1 MLIAMN
7 RLGLAALI
15 CFAVV
20 SVSFAGPNS
29 SPESKDADDDEKID
43 DTMADMML
51 EMYENGSIRVPYAV
65 AIHDK
70 PKEGQ
75 FWKTRMVTKLDSFE
89 NTATELWQVV
99 KLVGKQAIVEN
110 RTSYGGVVL
119 AYQVDMTVVSDEIWK
134 KGNVL
139 KAWVGKSGQ
148 APKDAQI
155 MDKPEFDENATPPEA
170 PASDSNSEDFKDL
183 ELAGGKWSGKKT
195 SLKMSDGGGY
205 VSTVWTAD
213 NGWFN
218 KVVKMELTM
227 EAGAITQELVK
238 YGSKGKALLKWDG
251 VKIEEIK
258 AEAKPEKKEE
268 KKDEGGKDTK

>member
-15 CFAVV
+15 CFAFV
-20 SVSFAGPNS
+20 SATFAGPNS

-51 EMYENGSIRVPYAV
+51 EMYENGSIKVPYAV
-65 AIHDK
+65 ALHDK

-75 FWKTRMVTKLDSFE
+75 FWKTQMVTNFGGVESKTSD
-89 NTATELWQVV
+89 LWQVV
-99 KLVGKQAIVEN
+99 KMVGKQAIVEN

-119 AYQVDMTVVSDEIWK
+119 AYQVDTTVVSDEIWK

-148 APKDAQI
+148 APKDAQV
-155 MDKPEFDENATPPEA
+155 MDKPEFDEGTLPQEA
-170 PASDSNSEDFKDL
+170 PMSDSNSEDFKDL

-205 VSTVWTAD
+205 ASAIWTAD

-218 KVVKMELTM
+218 KIVKMEVTM
-227 EAGAITQELVK
+227 EGGTITQELVK

-251 VKIEEIK
+251 VKLEEVK
-258 AEAKPEKKEE
+258 VEKKDEKKEE
-268 KKDEGGKDTK
+268 GGKDSK